1 MTSQSHSSLVPI
13 AVIGAGS
20 WGTALAV
27 LLAQRGQAVRL
38 WGRDGTKVA
47 QMAQQRYNSDYLPT
61 CPFPDSLSVTADLAE
76 AIEGVKDIL
85 IVVPSHAF
93 RQLLVPL
100 LPLLNE
106 TSRLFWATKG
116 LDPTTGKLLHEVVEE
131 IVPWSIPT
139 AVLAGPSFA
148 VEVANNLPT
157 AVTIAS
163 ENIPF
168 ANELVTRFHTPT
180 FRAYI
185 NTDMIGVQISGAIK
199 NPMAVAAGISD
210 GLGYGA
216 NARCALITR
225 ALAEM
230 SRLGIAIGGKSD
242 TFVGLSGLGDLVLT
256 CTGSQ
261 SRNWRFG
268 YALGQGHPLD
278 QAEREVG
285 QVVEGRQNAI
295 IVAQRARA
303 LGIEMPILE
312 QVSQVVQGKIT
323 ATEAVQT
330 LLTRSVK
337 FE

>member
-1 MTSQSHSSLVPI
+1 MPLRHQNSLPPI
-13 AVIGAGS
+13 AVMGAGS
-20 WGTALAV
+20 WGTALAMV
-27 LLAQRGQAVRL
+27 LAQRGQNVRL
-38 WGRDGTKVA
+38 WGRNPERVA
-47 QMAQQRYNSDYLPT
+47 QMSEQRSNSHYLPG
-61 CPFPDSLSVTADLAE
+61 CPFPTTLSVTADIRE
-76 AIEGVKDIL
+76 AVRNVRDIL

-93 RQLLVPL
+93 REHLIDL
-100 LPLLNE
+100 LPFLDHD
-106 TSRLFWATKG
+106 SRIVWATKG
-116 LDPTTGKLLHEVVEE
+116 LDPSTGKLLHEVVEE
-131 IVPWSIPT
+131 IVAWPIAT

-148 VEVANNLPT
+148 AEVARNLPT

-163 ENIPF
+163 QNSDF
-168 ANELVTRFHTPT
+168 SNELVERFHTPT

-185 NTDMIGVQISGAIK
+185 NVDIIGVQISGAVK
-199 NPMAVAAGISD
+199 NPLAVAAGISD

-230 SRLGIAIGGKSD
+230 SRLGIAMGGRME
-242 TFVGLSGLGDLVLT
+242 TFMGLSGLGDLVLT

-268 YALGQGHPLD
+268 NALGQGHPID

-295 IVAQRARA
+295 IVAKRAKA
-303 LGIEMPILE
+303 LGIEMPIIE
-312 QVSQVVQGKIT
+312 QVSKVVQGKIT
-323 ATEAVQT
+323 AAEAVQA
-330 LLTRSVK
+330 LLMRSVK

>member
-1 MTSQSHSSLVPI
+1 MALKHQSPLAPI
-13 AVIGAGS
+13 AVLGAGS
-20 WGTALAV
+20 WGTALAI
-27 LLAQRGQAVRL
+27 LLAGRGQEVRL
-38 WGRDGTKVA
+38 WGRDPGRVA
-47 QMAQQRYNSDYLPT
+47 KMSEERINTHYLPGSS
-61 CPFPDSLSVTADLAE
+61 FPATLSVTANLAE
-76 AIEGVKDIL
+76 AVNGASDIL

-93 RQLLVPL
+93 RDHLVEL
-100 LPLLNE
+100 LPLLSDA
-106 TSRLFWATKG
+106 SRLVWATKG

-131 IVPWSIPT
+131 IVPWQVPT

-148 VEVANNLPT
+148 AEVARNLPT

-163 ENIPF
+163 QDSHWAQDLIE
-168 ANELVTRFHTPT
+168 RFHTPT
-180 FRAYI
+180 FRAYL
-185 NTDMIGVQISGAIK
+185 NTDLIGVQMSGAAK
-199 NPMAVAAGISD
+199 NPLAVAAGISD

-230 SRLGIAIGGKSD
+230 SRLGIAMGGKME

-268 YALGQGHPLD
+268 YALGQGHPID

-285 QVVEGRQNAI
+285 QVVEGRQNAP
-295 IVAQRARA
+295 IVARRAQT
-303 LGIEMPILE
+303 LGIEMPIIE
-312 QVSQVVQGKIT
+312 QVCQVVQGQVS
-323 ATEAVQT
+323 ASDAVQA
-330 LLTRSVK
+330 LLMRSVK